1 MEVWKILGKLENE
14 LWKILQEGAT
24 MKRTLTAEST
34 KEIASVGSTTDT
46 PWITEN
52 TLDRPFNFDL
62 FSRLTWG
69 TPKGGTITKGNY
81 PSYVYYVMIFLTF
94 DICVSFE
101 QIIYALLPLLV
112 L

>member
-14 LWKILQEGAT
+14 LWKILREGAT
-24 MKRTLTAEST
+24 MTRTLTAEST
-34 KEIASVGSTTDT
+34 KEIASVGSTTDTMSNQDT

-81 PSYVYYVMIFLTF
+81 PSYVYYLMIFLNKLF
-94 DICVSFE
+94 V
-101 QIIYALLPLLV
+101 YHLNK
-112 L
+112 